1 MPVYEVE
8 LEFDWEGETKISVKE
23 VMHCHLHY
31 KSLRPERY
39 ERSKSAMFKLA
50 KLINLTR
57 LKLVLDSE

>member
-31 KSLRPERY
+31 KSPRPERY
-39 ERSKSAMFKLA
+39 ERSKKC
-50 KLINLTR
+50 N
-57 LKLVLDSE
+57 V